1 MAIEFT
7 AKIPPTPVLQSG
19 AARQVINQIARDYMQ
34 MAVFYLAGCVAEEAP
49 RNFGHLAQSFQASP
63 AGPGGGVEVMGT
75 FLSDGAE
82 LYGRTFS
89 TLPQAVV
96 MEHGR
101 RAGAPISRAGM
112 AALGL
117 WVRRKLGLSGRE
129 AISATYA
136 VATAII
142 RRGLPARHYAAKGAE
157 RAKPRIE
164 SMFVEMSKAIAAG
177 LVGTG
182 GASSAPRGASTRA
195 RDARGRFI

>member
-1 MAIEFT
+1 MAIEFS
-7 AKIPPTPVLQSG
+7 AKVPPIPIVQSD

-49 RNFGHLAQSFQASP
+49 RNFGNLAQSFQASP
-63 AGPGGGVEVMGT
+63 ATPGGGVEVLGT
-75 FLSDGAE
+75 MLNDGAE

-112 AALGL
+112 AALAL

-129 AISATYA
+129 AVSATYA

-142 RRGLPARHYAAKGAE
+142 RRGLAARHYAEKGAD
-157 RAKPRIE
+157 RAKPRIQT
-164 SMFVEMSKAIAAG
+164 MFVEMSQAIAAG
-177 LVGTG
+177 LVGNG
-182 GASSAPRGASTRA
+182 GKR
-195 RDARGRFI
+195 